1 MYNFKY
7 VAKREFMPLK
17 NELIELIHQV
27 QDQVRDYF
35 TFRFDFV
42 GSSQRNMITSDNS
55 SNVGFDFDVNI
66 QVNDDDEEY
75 GPKEIKHILMN
86 GFNEILKTN
95 NSKYDYCEDSTR
107 VFTIK
112 VKDNE
117 NSKIIHSVTLQLF
130 IIANMVVNN
139 ILNLIKN
146 KILITGE
153 NKAKGFINYQKNS
166 MVKN

>member
-42 GSSQRNMITSDNS
+42 GSSQRNIITSDNS

-86 GFNEILKTN
+86 GFNEILKL
-95 NSKYDYCEDSTR
+95 
-107 VFTIK
+107 
-112 VKDNE
+112 
-117 NSKIIHSVTLQLF
+117 IILNMIIVRIPLVSLQLKLR
-130 IIANMVVNN
+130 IM
-139 ILNLIKN
+139 
-146 KILITGE
+146 KI
-153 NKAKGFINYQKNS
+153 
-166 MVKN
+166 VK

>member
-1 MYNFKY
+1 MYNFKN

-117 NSKIIHSVTLQLF
+117 NSKIIHSCDFAIVYNCKDGSQQY
-130 IIANMVVNN
+130 
-139 ILNLIKN
+139 IKFN
-146 KILITGE
+146 KKQNSYYWEKQG
-153 NKAKGFINYQKNS
+153 KGFYKLPEKFNG
-166 MVKN
+166 